1 MMRDEVEVEGE
12 IGLEA
17 GREEEL
23 VGEEAGCC
31 FRMREGEG
39 DLGG

>member
-1 MMRDEVEVEGE
+1 MMRDEGEVEGE

-31 FRMREGEG
+31 FGMREGEG